1 MKLGYKLAYAA
12 IGRNVCLE
20 IAEVDA
26 CRIAAFL
33 RETEIYDESELFRDL
48 TDNIER
54 GDLASLERAGK
65 LWDSWRKMEAGE

>member
-20 IAEVDA
+20 IAEIDA
-26 CRIAAFL
+26 HRIAAFL
-33 RETEIYDESELFRDL
+33 QNTEIYDESELFRDL
-48 TDNIER
+48 TDNIQR

-65 LWDSWRKMEAGE
+65 LWDSWRKMEGAE

>member
-20 IAEVDA
+20 IAEVDS

-33 RETEIYDESELFRDL
+33 QNTEIYNESELFRDL
-48 TDNIER
+48 TDNIR
-54 GDLASLERAGK
+54 LGDLASLERAGK
-65 LWDSWRKMEAGE
+65 LWDSWRKMEGAE

>member
-26 CRIAAFL
+26 FRIAAFL

>member
-20 IAEVDA
+20 IAEVDS

-33 RETEIYDESELFRDL
+33 RQTEIYDESELFRDL